1 MNGITKVIGIITT
14 SLLVLTSTLNAQD
27 TYMTEAGVLVESGAN
42 EVKKVK
48 ACNTPRDGFY
58 DRYLH
63 TEKMPL
69 PYDYVHEKDVFWE
82 KRIWREIDTHE
93 KMNHVFI
100 SPHGPLITTIMDAAK
115 EGDITLY
122 STWDDQFSQVLTQ
135 AEIQGLMSSSDT
147 ISIYDPITF
156 SDSIVVV
163 NNEMNWE
170 DIEKYRIKEVWFFD
184 EETSTLGVRI
194 LGIAPIINRYSDNG
208 DLINSG
214 PMFWAYYPELRNTF
228 AKTETF
234 NPMNDGARLS
244 WDDIFEARLFSSY
257 VIKESNVQDRR
268 IKDYAKNGVN
278 ALLESERIQSEVFN
292 FEHDL
297 WSY

>member
-1 MNGITKVIGIITT
+1 MNAITKVTGIIIT
-14 SLLVLTSTLNAQD
+14 SLVVLASSLSAQN
-27 TYMTEAGVLVESGAN
+27 TYMTESGTTIASN
-42 EVKKVK
+42 SKDAKPCKK
-48 ACNTPRDGFY
+48 PRDGFY

-82 KRIWREIDTHE
+82 KRIWREIDTRE
-93 KMNHVFI
+93 KMNHTFI
-100 SPHGPLITTIMDAAK
+100 SPHGPLITTILNAAQ

-122 STWDDQFSQVLTQ
+122 STWDDQFTQALTQ
-135 AEIQGLMSSSDT
+135 NEIQDMLSSSDT
-147 ISIYDPITF
+147 IRIYDPITF

-163 NNEMNWE
+163 QNEMNWE
-170 DIEKYRIKEVWFFD
+170 DIQKYRIKEVWYFD
-184 EETSTLGVRI
+184 EETSSLGVRI
-194 LGIAPIINRYSDNG
+194 LGIAPIVNRYDDQGN
-208 DLINSG
+208 LLNSG
-214 PMFWAYYPELRNTF
+214 AMFWAYYPELRKTF

-257 VIKESNVQDRR
+257 VVKESNIHDRR
-268 IKDYAKNGVN
+268 IKDYTNNGIN